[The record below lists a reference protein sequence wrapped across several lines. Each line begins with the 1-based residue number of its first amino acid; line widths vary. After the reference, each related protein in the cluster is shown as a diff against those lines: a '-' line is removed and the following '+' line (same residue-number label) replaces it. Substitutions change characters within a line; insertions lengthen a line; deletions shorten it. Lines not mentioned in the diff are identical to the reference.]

1 MNLMSTRSGEKDVKL
16 PLRTD
21 RFFAVYSAWY
31 FTTREGAAIGPF
43 ESKQEAQSGLLDFI
57 EFIQK
62 AEGSIRNTFISSLV
76 AASK

>member
-1 MNLMSTRSGEKDVKL
+1 MQITANRSGEKDVTL

-21 RFFAVYSAWY
+21 RFFAVYTAWY
-31 FTTREGAAIGPF
+31 FTTREGASIGPF
-43 ESKQEAQSGLLDFI
+43 ETKQEAQVGLLDFI

-62 AEGSIRNTFISSLV
+62 AEDSIRNSFISTLV

>member
-62 AEGSIRNTFISSLV
+62 AEDSIRNTFISSLV

>member
-62 AEGSIRNTFISSLV
+62 AESSIRNTFISSLV